1 MPWAEWTGDLVV
13 PCFATM
19 KTQRTLRHLAFP
31 LGYACLASGTLFAVP
46 LHWDGTSTS
55 ANADGGAGTWDTT
68 TSNWDSLAAGG
79 ADSFWPTLS
88 TGDDDAVFG
97 GLAGTVNIAP
107 GGVVANDLIFN
118 TASYIVSGGALT
130 LDGTTPTITNAAT
143 ATINSNLV
151 GSAGLTK
158 SGNGTLVLGGTN
170 SGISGALVIGGAT
183 SGNNGGVQ
191 VQSNAA
197 FGGFTS
203 VDIQANSFLNLSG
216 VTIGSAVPISVA
228 GGGGTSAPQGAIKG
242 LTGVNVVN
250 SAVTLAD
257 STVRVG
263 NLGTSLTF
271 NGTVTA
277 TAGSGRGM
285 LIRTAAGQG
294 VIFSNSG
301 NYWEGSTTL
310 GDGSVYFHSGALPTA
325 TNLVL
330 AGSGNTWL
338 ETNGTFNRAIGTA
351 AGQVQ
356 FNATAGRINGMSARG
371 GDLSVNFGG
380 GTDLTWGTTP
390 NFNPGILGL
399 AGTNATG
406 TLALQ
411 NNINLGAATRTI
423 NVENGSADVD
433 ARITGNLTNGV
444 LAKTGGGTLTL
455 AGTNSFT
462 SGTLTFGTAS
472 TNLGAIRLESNS
484 ALGGVTVIA
493 GNSGTGGAQ
502 ARIELANNVNIAG
515 IEYRAGGRQNP
526 TTTGASIVNVSGN
539 NTWGGTIRITNT
551 GGSYGIRSDGGQLTI
566 AGTLQNGIGSDRVWE
581 LTGAGNFLISGNI
594 VNGSTGGLSIT
605 KSGSGTMTVTG
616 TGNTYSLGTTI
627 GGGTFLANNASGS
640 ATGSGAVTV
649 NGGTLGGTG
658 ALTGAVTVNSTGI
671 LAAGASI
678 ESLATGALTFNNA
691 STFLYELNTTTAQG
705 DLVDVNGNL
714 DLNGTVT
721 LSLLD
726 LGAGAALANNS
737 KFALI
742 SYAGTWT
749 PGDIFNGYA
758 DDSVF
763 TLFGNEWLINYDDTS
778 AGSLNGGAFANAVTL
793 TVVPEPGAVLLGGLG
808 LLALLR
814 RRR

>member
-1 MPWAEWTGDLVV
+1 MILPF
-13 PCFATM
+13 PCVSTM
-19 KTQRTLRHLAFP
+19 KTPKTLRNLALP
-31 LGYACLASGTLFAVP
+31 LGCTCLASGPLLAVP
-46 LHWDGTSTS
+46 LHWDGNSTTG
-55 ANADGGAGTWDTT
+55 NADGGAGTWDIG
-68 TSNWDSLAAGG
+68 TSNWDSAATAGL
-79 ADSFWPTLS
+79 DSLWPALS

-97 GLAGTVNIAP
+97 GSAGTVSIAP
-107 GGVVANDLIFN
+107 GGVVANDLLFN
-118 TASYIVSGGALT
+118 TASYIVSGGPLT
-130 LDGTTPTITNAAT
+130 LDGTTPTITNAVA

-151 GSAGLTK
+151 GSVGLRK

-170 SGISGALVIGGAT
+170 SGISGALVISGAT
-183 SGNNGGVQ
+183 SGNNGGIQ

-228 GGGGTSAPQGAIKG
+228 GGGGASAPQGAIKG

-257 STVRVG
+257 STVRFG

-310 GDGSVYFHSGALPTA
+310 GDGSVYFHAGALPTA

-330 AGSGNTWL
+330 AGSANTWL
-338 ETNGTFNRAIGTA
+338 ETSGTFNRAIGTA

-380 GTDLTWGTTP
+380 GTALTWGTTP

-399 AGTNATG
+399 AGANATG
-406 TLALQ
+406 TLTLQ
-411 NNINLGAATRTI
+411 NSINLGAATRTI

-444 LAKTGGGTLTL
+444 LTKTGGGTLTL

-462 SGTLTFGTAS
+462 SATLTFGTAS

-484 ALGGVTVIA
+484 ALGGVTAIA

-515 IEYRAGGRQNP
+515 IEYRAGGRQNA
-526 TTTGASIVNVSGN
+526 TTTGAAIVNVSGD

-551 GGSYGIRSDGGQLTI
+551 GGSYGIRSDGGRLTI
-566 AGTLQNGIGSDRVWE
+566 AGNLQNGIGSDRVWE
-581 LTGAGNFLISGNI
+581 LTGAGNFLVSGNI
-594 VNGSTGGLSIT
+594 VNGSTGGLSIN
-605 KSGSGTMTVTG
+605 KSGNGTLTVTG

-627 GGGTFLANNASGS
+627 SAGTFLANNAAGS

-678 ESLATGALTFNNA
+678 ESLATGALTFNTG
-691 STFLYELNTTTAQG
+691 STFLYELNTTGALG

-737 KFALI
+737 KFVMI

-793 TVVPEPGAVLLGGLG
+793 TVVPEPGAALLGGLG